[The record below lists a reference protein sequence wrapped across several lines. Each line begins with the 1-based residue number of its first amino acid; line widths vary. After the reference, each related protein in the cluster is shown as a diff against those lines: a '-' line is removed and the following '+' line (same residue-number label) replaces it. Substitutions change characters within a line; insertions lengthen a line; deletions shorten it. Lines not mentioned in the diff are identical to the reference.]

1 MNILAK
7 RKDGGPKSPVDG
19 YFLFEFKNWFSVA
32 LLKFNKG
39 GREQF
44 HTHAFNAW
52 TWFLSGDL
60 VEEDV
65 DGSTYKY
72 RWSLLPKKTP
82 REKCHRVKA
91 NRDSWCLTFR
101 GPWQKNWSEYD
112 PETNTDTT
120 FAWGREIV
128 SRYEK
133 ETTGQSQV
141 SG

>member
-1 MNILAK
+1 MTILAK
-7 RKDGGPKSPVDG
+7 RKDGGPSSPVDG
-19 YFLFEFKNWFSVA
+19 YFLFEFKNLFSIA

-60 VEEDV
+60 IEEDV

-72 RWSLLPKKTP
+72 QRSLLPKKTP

-91 NRDSWCLTFR
+91 KRDSWCLTLR
-101 GPWQKNWSEYD
+101 GPWSKTWTEYD
-112 PETNTDTT
+112 TDRAVETT
-120 FAWGREIV
+120 FTHGREIILEV
-128 SRYEK
+128 SK
-133 ETTGQSQV
+133 
-141 SG
+141 